1 MSLLTLRDFLPNILS
16 RIGSLFFG
24 QSASSSNG
32 ASAGGGSSSG
42 PVSGG
47 SAAASEPTYD
57 LNDYTYL
64 YQMFMRDAHQLQED
78 NQAAQAEQN
87 RLEREFQ
94 SQSAAEADQ
103 RWKENLQASTDAQR
117 MLRQTQYQDY
127 VDSLKAAGLNP
138 MLAVTSGVPS
148 TPSVN
153 SASHAASGGN
163 SNVGID
169 IDSVSDYYNTLV
181 SSAFDLT
188 KGVANTVGNVLGS
201 SAKYSFLSKLWK

>member
-1 MSLLTLRDFLPNILS
+1 MTGFFANL
-16 RIGSLFFG
+16 GSSIVNRLFGG
-24 QSASSSNG
+24 QSAASSG
-32 ASAGGGSSSG
+32 AGPGGGSSSG
-42 PVSGG
+42 VVS
-47 SAAASEPTYD
+47 S
-57 LNDYTYL
+57 NDSSDFSYL
-64 YQMFMRDAHQLQED
+64 YQQFMKDAQALQEQ

-94 SQSAAEADQ
+94 SQSAADADR

-127 VDSLKAAGLNP
+127 VDSLRSAGLNP
-138 MLAVTSGVPS
+138 MLAVMNGVPT
-148 TPSVN
+148 TPSVH

-169 IDSVSDYYNTLV
+169 TDSVSDYYNTLV

-188 KGVANTVGNVLGS
+188 KGIANTIGNVLGS
-201 SAKYSFLSKLWK
+201 SAKYSFLGKLWK

>member
-1 MSLLTLRDFLPNILS
+1 MALLNLKGFLPGLLS
-16 RIGSLFFG
+16 GITKLFGG
-24 QSASSSNG
+24 QSASSS
-32 ASAGGGSSSG
+32 APSGGSPG
-42 PVSGG
+42 GVVSGG
-47 SAAASEPTYD
+47 SRSSAPSSSSPYD
-57 LNDYTYL
+57 STDYSYL
-64 YQMFMRDAHQLQED
+64 YQQFMSDAQQLQKD
-78 NQAAQAEQN
+78 NQDVQAEQN

-94 SQSAAEADQ
+94 SQSAAEADR

-169 IDSVSDYYNTLV
+169 TDSISDYYNTLV

-188 KGVANTVGNVLGS
+188 KGVANTIGNVLGS
-201 SAKYSFLSKLWK
+201 SAKYSFLGKLWK

>member
-1 MSLLTLRDFLPNILS
+1 MGPFATIGKSILNW
-16 RIGSLFFG
+16 ITGN
-24 QSASSSNG
+24 QSAS
-32 ASAGGGSSSG
+32 GSSGSSVPYG
-42 PVSGG
+42 PMPDG
-47 SAAASEPTYD
+47 SNLS
-57 LNDYTYL
+57 DY
-64 YQMFMRDAHQLQED
+64 YQSSPSSPGQDYSALFKTFMDDARILQQE

-94 SQSAAEADQ
+94 SQSAAEADR
-103 RWKENLQASTDAQR
+103 RWRENLQASTDAQR

-148 TPSVN
+148 TPSVS

-169 IDSVSDYYNTLV
+169 TDSVSDYYNTLV

-188 KGVANTVGNVLGS
+188 KGVANTIGNVLGS
-201 SAKYSFLSKLWK
+201 SAKYSFLGKLWK

>member
-1 MSLLTLRDFLPNILS
+1 MLGPFAT
-16 RIGSLFFG
+16 IGKSIWNWIIG
-24 QSASSSNG
+24 NQSAS
-32 ASAGGGSSSG
+32 GSSVPYG
-42 PVSGG
+42 PMPDG
-47 SAAASEPTYD
+47 SNLSDHYQSTPSAPSQ
-57 LNDYTYL
+57 DYSALFKT
-64 YQMFMRDAHQLQED
+64 FMDDARILQQE

-94 SQSAAEADQ
+94 SQSAAEADR

-148 TPSVN
+148 TPSVH

-169 IDSVSDYYNTLV
+169 TDSVSDYYNTLV

-188 KGVANTVGNVLGS
+188 KGVANTIGNVLGS
-201 SAKYSFLSKLWK
+201 SAKYSFLGKLWK